1 MQVPGVVFACAS
13 HPVMKETTMSETAQ
27 LLLGQVRSHVR
38 TGLRPL
44 VEQIDR
50 QGFYP
55 ETWLRELGALG
66 GFASLAQ
73 PEQGGSGLGLATQI
87 EVMAAVGAECGATAF
102 TLWCQGTFAWYLR
115 QSSNAAVRERY
126 LPQVLRGELLAGTG
140 MSNTVKHLSGIEK
153 HLLQAEPEEG
163 GYVVSGS
170 LPWVSNLGDEH
181 VFAATAQLGEGG
193 YVMFVVRGN
202 APGVTLKPCPE
213 FCALEGTRTL
223 NVRFDK
229 VHIPFAD
236 VLAQPNEFNAFLGR
250 VKPGFILLQI
260 GMALGVIEGSL
271 KLIRESNLTQ
281 CVTNAWLDDQ
291 HDDLQ
296 EELDAL
302 RVQTRQL
309 AQQAEAGTV
318 EILPVLQARLH
329 ASELSLRAAQSAALH
344 AGARGYLM
352 RHAAQRRSREALFV
366 AIVTPALKQLR
377 HDIAVLTA
385 ANPAA
390 LVPHAAAAGN
400 GVAGRQR
407 ADAEQDPAR
416 QAPCVATETPAV

>member
-38 TGLRPL
+38 TDLRPL

-302 RVQTRQL
+302 RVKTRQL
-309 AQQAEAGTV
+309 AQQAEAGSV
-318 EILPVLQARLH
+318 EMLPVLQARLH

-390 LVPHAAAAGN
+390 VASQAAAAVTEAAGKERAGESPN
-400 GVAGRQR
+400 AVAPQ
-407 ADAEQDPAR
+407 AAE
-416 QAPCVATETPAV
+416 TETQAA